1 MVSAIVVCCVVVVL
15 LATTVSVHECVRI
28 EQLKELHKDATSIS
42 LEWRVSPSDSGG
54 GDASSVEIE
63 AQQQQKYW
71 IGFKIKYFTD
81 KLQYTPVLLKNVN
94 LRKFRLDNLKSNTE
108 YRIQVSAF
116 SALETEGPAS
126 NLLTVRTAEAGRSN
140 NNNNNNSI
148 LHGKYKLPNISIII
162 IRF

>member
-1 MVSAIVVCCVVVVL
+1 MVSAIVVCCVVVVVL

-54 GDASSVEIE
+54 GGDASSAEIG
-63 AQQQQKYW
+63 AQQQQEKYW

-140 NNNNNNSI
+140 NNNN
-148 LHGKYKLPNISIII
+148 KP
-162 IRF
+162 